1 MMQLSPAV
9 RISLGLVCLTVS
21 LLLLGKSIG
30 FAPDWTKAVFESRR
44 IFSETMAVQFSA
56 AAQRGDLPLIRQMLQ
71 TMIERDHDIRSAAL
85 RSTSGDLLAKAG
97 NHLAY
102 WQPPD
107 EGRSTPTHVQIPIF
121 RGSER
126 WATVEISFAPLWVA
140 NTIAS
145 FRNSYS
151 GLILFVALTGFGGY
165 FLFIKR
171 TLRELDPS
179 TVIPGRV
186 QAAFNVL
193 KEGVLILDE
202 EEQIVLANTSFAET
216 VGRTPQKLIG
226 FKGSE
231 LGWKGYGSVETRS
244 KLPWMEV
251 LREGTS
257 RIGIRL
263 TLERAGNPSVKFL
276 VNAAPILDAKGNR
289 RGVLVTF
296 DDVTELEEKNQ
307 ELNQTV
313 NKLQLVTDEVQT
325 KNRELEFLATHDP
338 LTLLL
343 NRRALNREFERVFN
357 EAQQSGREL
366 SCIMCDIDHFK
377 SVNDR
382 YGHAAGDQVIKM
394 VAGVLQKNSRES
406 DLVGRY
412 GGEEFCIVLPG
423 LDIKQVAKIASR
435 IRLAIKEDSASGVQV
450 TMSFGVSSLRSKA
463 HEPGE
468 LINQADKALYI
479 AKESGRNR
487 VVCWDDEE
495 MADYTARNGKKKAAG
510 ENRDSPAEQNGE
522 QQEDQGYREEV
533 RRLTVRLR
541 EAEELAEKRNQEL
554 KYYNVYDKLTGL
566 PTRTLFQDRI
576 SQALARGRRYNNI
589 VAVLTL
595 AVDAVHRVN
604 ETFGHE
610 AGDLLFKEIAGR
622 LTKTIRTKDTIAK
635 LPFHTAPPTV
645 FRVGQEEFSILL
657 VDLEEVNAITWI
669 VRRILSAFE
678 PAFQVDGND
687 INAIASIGISI
698 YPYDGQ
704 TPEVL
709 QKNAA
714 AAQSHA
720 GKQLGANRYCFYSD
734 SIHAESIR
742 HLQIENQLHRAVKNS
757 EFILHYQPKVETG
770 SRKIIGMEALI
781 RWENPD
787 SGLVPPSEFIP
798 IAEYSGL
805 IGKIGEWV
813 LATACRQ
820 VRAWLDMGFE
830 HCSVAVN
837 FSNRQFYKKDI
848 AGRIKEILQ
857 ENNLDPVY
865 LVVEV
870 TESAMMEDINS
881 SMNILNKIKEM
892 GAGIALDDFGTG
904 YSSLEYLKNCPVSHV
919 KIDRSFIADIETNER
934 DATLVKSII
943 SMAHGMGLKVT
954 AEGVENEEQAGLLG
968 NYECDEL
975 QGYLFSKPV
984 SAAEATELLRAGI
997 TLLSPEPAPAKDAP
1011 AGALAGA
1018 VPAG

>member
-1 MMQLSPAV
+1 MRLTPTV

-30 FAPDWTKAVFESRR
+30 FAPDWAKTVFESRR

-56 AAQRGDLPLIRQMLQ
+56 AAERGDLPLIRQMLQ
-71 TMIERDHDIRSAAL
+71 TMIERDKDIRSAAV
-85 RSTSGDLLAKAG
+85 RSRTGDLLAKAG
-97 NHLAY
+97 NHLAS
-102 WQPPD
+102 WQPPP

-121 RGSER
+121 RGTER

-145 FRNSYS
+145 FKNSYL
-151 GLILFVALTGFGGY
+151 GLILFVSLAGFGGY

-179 TVIPGRV
+179 NVIPGRV

-216 VGRTPQKLIG
+216 VGRTPEKLIG
-226 FKGSE
+226 YKGSE
-231 LGWKGYGSVETRS
+231 LGWKGFESMQNR
-244 KLPWMEV
+244 KMLPWMEV
-251 LREGTS
+251 LQEGSS
-257 RIGIRL
+257 RVGIRL
-263 TLERAGNPSVKFL
+263 IMERADSTPVKFI
-276 VNAAPILDAKGNR
+276 VNAAPVLDDKGNR

-296 DDVTELEEKNQ
+296 DDITELEEKNQ

-313 NKLQLVTDEVQT
+313 NKLQMVTDEVQT

-343 NRRALNREFERVFN
+343 NRRALNRGFERVFN
-357 EAQQSGREL
+357 EERQHGREL

-382 YGHAAGDQVIKM
+382 YGHPVGDQVIKM
-394 VAGVLQKNSRES
+394 VAGILQKNSRES

-412 GGEEFCIVLPG
+412 GGEEFCTVLPG
-423 LDIKQVAKIASR
+423 LDIKQATKIANR
-435 IRLAIKEDSASGVQV
+435 IRLAVKEDSASGVQV
-450 TMSFGVSSLRSKA
+450 TMSFGVSSLRSNA

-495 MADYTARNGKKKAAG
+495 MADYVAQQGKKKAKTEG
-510 ENRDSPAEQNGE
+510 GGSQDSPAVPSAGQQE
-522 QQEDQGYREEV
+522 QQEYKEEV
-533 RRLTVRLR
+533 HRLTVRLQA
-541 EAEELAEKRNQEL
+541 AEELAEKRRQEL
-554 KYYNVYDKLTGL
+554 KYFNVYDKLTGL
-566 PTRTLFQDRI
+566 PTRTLFRDRI
-576 SQALARGRRYNNI
+576 SQALARGKRYNNI

-595 AVDAVHRVN
+595 VVDAVHRVN
-604 ETFGHE
+604 ETLGHD
-610 AGDLLFKEIAGR
+610 AGDQLFKKIAGR
-622 LTKTIRTKDTIAK
+622 LTKTIRTKDTVAK
-635 LPFHTAPPTV
+635 LPFFNEPPTV
-645 FRVGQEEFSILL
+645 FRVGQDEFSILL
-657 VDLEEVNAITWI
+657 IDLEEVNVITWI
-669 VRRILSAFE
+669 VRRILGAFE
-678 PAFQVDGND
+678 PAFQVNGND
-687 INAIASIGISI
+687 IHVIANIGISI
-698 YPYDGQ
+698 FPYDGH

-734 SIHAESIR
+734 SIHAESIK
-742 HLQIENQLHRAVKNS
+742 HLQIENQLHRAVRDN
-757 EFILHYQPKVETG
+757 EFILHYQPKIHAGTQ
-770 SRKIIGMEALI
+770 KIVGMEALI
-781 RWENPD
+781 RWENPET
-787 SGLVPPSEFIP
+787 GLMSPYEFIHV
-798 IAEYSGL
+798 AELSGL

-820 VRAWLDMGFE
+820 VRSWLDLGLE
-830 HCSVAVN
+830 DCSIAVN
-837 FSNRQFYKKDI
+837 FSNRQFYEKDL
-848 AGRIKEILQ
+848 ADRIKKILQ
-857 ENNLDPVY
+857 ENSLDPAY

-881 SMNILNKIKEM
+881 SMNILHKIREM
-892 GAGIALDDFGTG
+892 GASIALDDFGTG

-919 KIDRSFIADIETNER
+919 KIDRAFIADIETNER

-943 SMAHGMGLKVT
+943 SMAHGMNLKVT
-954 AEGVENEEQAGLLG
+954 AEGVEKKEQAELLEIFG
-968 NYECDEL
+968 CDEL

-984 SAAEATELLRAGI
+984 SADKATELLRTGI
-997 TLLSPEPAPAKDAP
+997 ASRFARSIVQETLKIT
-1011 AGALAGA
+1011 
-1018 VPAG
+1018 